1 MSNEKLVTLKETLK
15 PYQEEL
21 TNENLGDP
29 LGILKGLID
38 LVIAIVEKLIDNPDN
53 NK

>member
-1 MSNEKLVTLKETLK
+1 MSNEKLVTLKKALE

-21 TNENLGDP
+21 TNEKIGDP